1 MLNALAAMVA
11 KLFVRA
17 LLVSLTSLGTAAFV
31 PGFAALARATEIVFQ
46 DTTVQ
51 AKFPQVSG
59 SPTWALEAVV
69 VRADDNQRHP
79 LAAFIDGTP
88 ETSPR
93 PMLYVAQELARR
105 GWTTVAVMRPGYGT
119 SQGKE
124 PPDTWG
130 GTFMAQANF
139 AAQTLRETIRVMA
152 SMSYI
157 DPSRSVVIGHS
168 TGGLGAVAATV
179 NPPANLAAGISFSG
193 NNGSQYSSGKLDTV
207 CDSADVI
214 KAFASFGASSRI
226 PMLWIY
232 AQNDHHMGP
241 ALAQQYEQ
249 AFAGAGGKVD
259 FEMAPATPAG
269 TDGHM
274 LYAMAGEVPVWTP
287 YLDKFFAAQK
297 LALVSPPLTITVANI
312 APPAALDASGRAG
325 FASYLAALPHKA
337 FATSRSHWSWVSQ
350 SDTADE
356 ARQKAMAKCAAAT
369 ADPCKVV
376 NVDDQPNQ

>member
-1 MLNALAAMVA
+1 MQNALIHGAGHDGGWW
-11 KLFVRA
+11 L
-17 LLVSLTSLGTAAFV
+17 
-31 PGFAALARATEIVFQ
+31 AALTKIWLIGLMSSAHATGLLYE
-46 DTTVQ
+46 DTQIKATY
-51 AKFPQVSG
+51 PQIAG

-69 VRADDNQRHP
+69 VRADDKQRHP

-88 ETSPR
+88 EFSPR
-93 PMLYVAQELARR
+93 PMLYVARELARR

-124 PPDTWG
+124 PADTCG
-130 GTFMAQANF
+130 GTFAAQANF
-139 AAQTLRETIRVMA
+139 ASQTLRETIRVMM
-152 SMSYI
+152 SMPYI
-157 DPSRSVVIGHS
+157 DPSRSIAVGHS
-168 TGGLGAVAATV
+168 TGGIGAVATTV
-179 NPPANLAAGISFSG
+179 NPPASLVAAISFAG
-193 NNGSQYSSGKLDTV
+193 NNGSQYRSGKLDDV
-207 CDSADVI
+207 CDAPDLI
-214 KAFASFGASSRI
+214 KAFAAFGAKSRI

-241 ALAQQYEQ
+241 ALAQQYIQ
-249 AFAGAGGKVD
+249 AFSGAGGNAD
-259 FEMAPATPAG
+259 FEMAPPTANG

-274 LYAMAGEVPVWTP
+274 LYAMADELPVWTP

-312 APPAALDASGRAG
+312 APPATLDASGRAG